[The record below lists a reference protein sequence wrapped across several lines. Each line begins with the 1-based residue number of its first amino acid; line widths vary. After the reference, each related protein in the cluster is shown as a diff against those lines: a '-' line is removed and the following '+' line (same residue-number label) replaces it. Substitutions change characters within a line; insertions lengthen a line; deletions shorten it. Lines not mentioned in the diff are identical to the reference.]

1 MVKLILSTQSFPAYL
16 IVIIKVLEN
25 RLSYKREEIKNEVVL
40 TDIYDLNISLLGT
53 HHRIRKFIQL
63 HKTYTQKQLLLTT
76 ARQAKDIFFKL
87 YFTSY
92 IVGPGI

>member
-1 MVKLILSTQSFPAYL
+1 MVKLILSTQSFLAYL

-25 RLSYKREEIKNEVVL
+25 RFSYKKGRDKKRGCTNRNLRPKYKL
-40 TDIYDLNISLLGT
+40 TWHASPDQKIYSITQSLHPEAITFNNGP
-53 HHRIRKFIQL
+53 
-63 HKTYTQKQLLLTT
+63 T
-76 ARQAKDIFFKL
+76 AEDIFFKL

>member
-40 TDIYDLNISLLGT
+40 TEIYDLNINLLGT
-53 HHRIRKFIQL
+53 HHQIRKFIQL
-63 HKTYTQKQLLLTT
+63 HKAYTQKQLLLTT
-76 ARQAKDIFFKL
+76 ARQQKIFFLKL
-87 YFTSY
+87 YSPLT
-92 IVGPGI
+92 